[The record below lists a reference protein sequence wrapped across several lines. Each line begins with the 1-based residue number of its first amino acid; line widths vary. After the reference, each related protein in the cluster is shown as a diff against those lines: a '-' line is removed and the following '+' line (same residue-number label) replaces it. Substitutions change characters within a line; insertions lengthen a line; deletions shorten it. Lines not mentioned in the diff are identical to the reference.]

1 MSKFSLMGALTGLV
15 CAGAALWPAAA
26 AAQQHGSVPDFSI
39 DDKSAWLMVGDEL
52 LPPPSGPGR

>member
-1 MSKFSLMGALTGLV
+1 MGALTGVV
-15 CAGAALWPAAA
+15 CAGTTPWPAAA

>member
-1 MSKFSLMGALTGLV
+1 MSKFSLVGALRGLV
-15 CAGAALWPAAA
+15 CAGTALWPAAA